1 MKRELKNVFATE
13 KPIIGMVHLR
23 PLPGSPGYD
32 PVSMGMDK
40 ILENAVEEAKKLE
53 CRWKICGISRT
64 CGLKIWDMRR
74 QQL

>member
-40 ILENAVEEAKKLE
+40 ILENAVEEAKKLAAAGVDGVQVE
-53 CRWKICGISRT
+53 NM
-64 CGLKIWDMRR
+64 WDIP
-74 QQL
+74 